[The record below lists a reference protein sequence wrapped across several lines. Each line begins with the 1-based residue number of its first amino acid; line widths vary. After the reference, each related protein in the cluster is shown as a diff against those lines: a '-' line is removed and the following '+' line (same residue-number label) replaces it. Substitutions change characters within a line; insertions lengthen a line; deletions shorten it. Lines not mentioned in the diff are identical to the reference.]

1 MTRLLSRRD
10 RWRRLVGRLLTLIVL
25 VAVAYLLVLVPAQAE
40 TAASTTLRLGFLLL
54 ASYVAG
60 QVAKGFALPQITG
73 YLVLGVIIG
82 PDVLGILTQGSVTRL
97 RVIDEIA
104 LSLIALS
111 AGGELRL
118 AAVKKRFR
126 SIGTITLAQLVIV
139 FVLVAAVVFLE
150 RDLFDFLRGQEPRVA
165 LAVALLFGLVA
176 VAKSPATTIAIITEE
191 KARGPVTDVV
201 LGITVIKDVLIL
213 VLTALMIPLAAVIAR
228 PERAFDLT
236 ALEQVLLTILA
247 SLSVGV
253 LFGWIIARALRRV
266 AGRGVLLILA
276 AAFLS
281 VQLSEMVGLEYILLS
296 MAAGF
301 VVQNYSEEGP
311 EMIAALEANSMP
323 IFALFFAVAG
333 AEVDLQALSLAWK
346 IAAVVLLAR
355 FAALWTATYVGARLA
370 HSEAAIRKRAW
381 TGFIAMAGVS
391 LGIAHLI
398 RDRFPELG
406 ASMATIIIAL
416 IAVNQL
422 VGPPLFRYALVR
434 SGESRTAAAGD

>member
-1 MTRLLSRRD
+1 MMRSLSRRD

-60 QVAKGFALPQITG
+60 QVARGLALPQITG
-73 YLVLGVIIG
+73 YLVLGVLIG
-82 PDVLGILTQGSVTRL
+82 PDLLGILTQASVMRL
-97 RVIDEIA
+97 RIIDEVA

-118 AAVKKRFR
+118 ASVKKRIR
-126 SIGTITLAQLVIV
+126 SIGMITLAQLVIV

-176 VAKSPATTIAIITEE
+176 VAKSPATTIAVITEE

-247 SLSVGV
+247 SLAVGV

-266 AGRGVLLILA
+266 EGGGGVLLILA

-281 VQLSEMVGLEYILLS
+281 VQLSETVGLEYILLS

-311 EMIAALEANSMP
+311 GMIAALEANSLP
-323 IFALFFAVAG
+323 IFALFFALAG
-333 AEVDLQALSLAWK
+333 AEVDLQALGLAWK

-355 FAALWTATYVGARLA
+355 FVALWAATYVGARAA
-370 HSEAAIRKRAW
+370 HAEAAIRRRAW
-381 TGFIAMAGVS
+381 TGFVAMAGVS

-422 VGPPLFRYALVR
+422 LGPPLFRYALVR
-434 SGESRTAAAGD
+434 SGESGGAGD